1 MASTTAP
8 SCSQPLP
15 PFITGHYLDWTAAL
29 VGPRNFLA
37 VHRLAIGS
45 GLWETVS
52 MAIAKIKA
60 GQIVV
65 SDGLVGVYRVVAVS
79 PDGKMAD
86 VEKFD
91 VSKQKSLGDPVRSIA
106 VDKLTAYKEDATQA
120 AARIVREAT
129 TED

>member
-1 MASTTAP
+1 MVRVVFDDRAELLASPATPSTTP
-8 SCSQPLP
+8 SYWFAQV
-15 PFITGHYLDWTAAL
+15 H
-29 VGPRNFLA
+29 FLA

-52 MAIAKIKA
+52 MARAKIKA

-65 SDGLVGVYRVVAVS
+65 SHGLVGVYRVVAVS
-79 PDGKMAD
+79 PDGQMAD
-86 VEKFD
+86 IEKFD
-91 VSKQKSLGDPVRSIA
+91 VSRQKSVGDPTRSVA

-120 AARIVREAT
+120 AARIVREAS

>member
-1 MASTTAP
+1 MVRVVFDDRAELLASPATPSTT
-8 SCSQPLP
+8 QPYW
-15 PFITGHYLDWTAAL
+15 FAQGH
-29 VGPRNFLA
+29 FLA

-52 MAIAKIKA
+52 MARAKIEA
-60 GQIVV
+60 GQVVV

-79 PDGKMAD
+79 PDGQMAD

-91 VSKQKSLGDPVRSIA
+91 VSRQKSVGDPTRSVA
-106 VDKLTAYKEDATQA
+106 VDKLTAYQEDATQA